1 MGHVTQIRT
10 RSGAGEAERDT
21 GAAADA
27 TGVATPTTP
36 PAAAASRRPAVR
48 PATVGLPLLGLVI
61 AVTVW
66 WLVTSG
72 LKLVHPA
79 SLPPPQDVW
88 AALTAA
94 ADVLLPALGITTLMT
109 LLGFVLSAAA
119 GVLIGMALAASRR
132 AERMFA
138 PLLVAINAVPKIA
151 LGPLLVVS
159 VGWGE
164 KPILTMVFLLC
175 FFPIVLSTATGLT
188 TTPADLAE
196 LARSLNAS
204 WWQAF
209 RKVRFPAALP
219 QIFVG
224 LKVAMPLAAIG
235 AVIGEFYSDKPG
247 LGYQILQYNGIGDTA
262 TAWAAI
268 VLIAAMSI
276 LLYAALS
283 LVERLALPW
292 VRATT
297 SAR

>member
-1 MGHVTQIRT
+1 MTETTAT
-10 RSGAGEAERDT
+10 RSGHVGKKPAGA
-21 GAAADA
+21 GA
-27 TGVATPTTP
+27 P
-36 PAAAASRRPAVR
+36 PRRSGVR
-48 PATVGLPLLGLVI
+48 PAAVGLPLLGAVI
-61 AVTVW
+61 TLAAW

-72 LKLVHPA
+72 LELVHPV
-79 SLPPPQDVW
+79 SLPPPQAVW
-88 AALTAA
+88 QAMVAGS
-94 ADVLLPALGITTLMT
+94 DVLLPALGVTTTMT
-109 LLGFVLSAAA
+109 VVGFLLSAVA
-119 GVLIGMALAASRR
+119 GVLIGMALAGSRR
-132 AERMFA
+132 VERMFA
-138 PLLVAINAVPKIA
+138 PLLVAVNAVPKIA

-159 VGWGE
+159 VGWGT

-188 TTPADLAE
+188 TTPNDLAE

-219 QIFVG
+219 QMFVG

-247 LGYQILQYNGIGDTA
+247 LGYQILQYNGVGDTA

-268 VLIAAMSI
+268 VLIALMSI
-276 LLYAALS
+276 LLYSALS

>member
-1 MGHVTQIRT
+1 MTET
-10 RSGAGEAERDT
+10 SAGAPAPQPP
-21 GAAADA
+21 AQ
-27 TGVATPTTP
+27 TP
-36 PAAAASRRPAVR
+36 PVPRRSRVR
-48 PATVGLPLLGLVI
+48 PAAVLLPALGLVI
-61 AVTVW
+61 TVAAW

-72 LKLVHPA
+72 VQLVHPA
-79 SLPPPQDVW
+79 LLPPPQSVGRS
-88 AALTAA
+88 LTGSAH
-94 ADVLLPALGITTLMT
+94 VLLPALGITTWMT
-109 LLGFVLSAAA
+109 LLGFLLSSLA

-132 AERMFA
+132 VERMFA
-138 PLLVAINAVPKIA
+138 PLLVAVNAVPKIA
-151 LGPLLVVS
+151 FGPLLVVA

-196 LARSLNAS
+196 LGRSLNAS
-204 WWQAF
+204 WWQSF

-224 LKVAMPLAAIG
+224 LKVAMPLASIG
-235 AVIGEFYSDKPG
+235 AVIGEFYSDQPG
-247 LGYQILQYNGIGDTA
+247 LGQQILQYNGIGDTA

-268 VLIAAMSI
+268 VLVALMSI
-276 LLYAALS
+276 VLYSALT
-283 LVERLALPW
+283 LIERLALPW

>member
-1 MGHVTQIRT
+1 MTESNRG
-10 RSGAGEAERDT
+10 
-21 GAAADA
+21 
-27 TGVATPTTP
+27 TPAPQP
-36 PAAAASRRPAVR
+36 PAQAPAVPRRAAVR
-48 PATVGLPLLGLVI
+48 PAAVLLPTLGLVI
-61 AVTVW
+61 TVAAW

-72 LKLVHPA
+72 LHLVHPA
-79 SLPPPQDVW
+79 VLPSPQSVWRSL
-88 AALTAA
+88 TGS
-94 ADVLLPALGITTLMT
+94 ADVLLPALGITIWLT
-109 LLGFVLSAAA
+109 LLGFLLSSLA
-119 GVLIGMALAASRR
+119 GVLIGMTLAASRR
-132 AERMFA
+132 VERMFA
-138 PLLVAINAVPKIA
+138 PLLVAVNAVPKIA
-151 LGPLLVVS
+151 FGPLLVVA

-188 TTPADLAE
+188 TTPTDMAD

-235 AVIGEFYSDKPG
+235 AVIGEFYSDQPG
-247 LGYQILQYNGIGDTA
+247 LGQQIIQYNGIGDYA

-268 VLIAAMSI
+268 VLVALMSI
-276 LLYAALS
+276 LLYSALT

-292 VRATT
+292 VKATT

>member
-1 MGHVTQIRT
+1 MT
-10 RSGAGEAERDT
+10 E
-21 GAAADA
+21 A
-27 TGVATPTTP
+27 TGTRPERRPPEDPVEPPPVPATPP
-36 PAAAASRRPAVR
+36 VAGRWRGPQPAN
-48 PATVGLPLLGLVI
+48 VGLPLLGLVI
-61 AVTVW
+61 ALGFW

-72 LKLVHPA
+72 LGLVHPA
-79 SLPPPQDVW
+79 SLPPPQTVW
-88 AALTAA
+88 NSLTLSS
-94 ADVLLPALGITTLMT
+94 DVLLPALGITTLMT
-109 LLGFVLSAAA
+109 VLGFLISTVA
-119 GVLIGMALAASRR
+119 GVLIGMTLAASRR

-138 PLLVAINAVPKIA
+138 PLLVAVNAVPKIA

-204 WWQAF
+204 WWQSF

-247 LGYQILQYNGIGDTA
+247 LGYQILQYNGVGDTA

-276 LLYAALS
+276 ALYSALS
-283 LVERLALPW
+283 FVERLALPW

-297 SAR
+297 AR

>member
-1 MGHVTQIRT
+1 MTELRAQAVDPPTIR
-10 RSGAGEAERDT
+10 
-21 GAAADA
+21 
-27 TGVATPTTP
+27 PTLVR
-36 PAAAASRRPAVR
+36 AASRRLGAGS
-48 PATVGLPLLGLVI
+48 ATVGLPLLGVVVAL
-61 AVTVW
+61 TVW
-66 WLVTSG
+66 WLVTSVFQ
-72 LKLVHPA
+72 LIHPA
-79 SLPPPQDVW
+79 SLPPPQDVFRS
-88 AALTAA
+88 LTEYWP
-94 ADVLLPALGITTLMT
+94 LLLRSTGATTLST
-109 LLGFVLSAAA
+109 VVGFLLSTVA
-119 GVLIGMALAASRR
+119 GVLIGLALAASRR
-132 AERMFA
+132 VERMFS

-159 VGWGE
+159 LGWGQ

-175 FFPIVLSTATGLT
+175 FFPIVLSTVTGLT

-235 AVIGEFYSDKPG
+235 AVIGEFQAGEAG
-247 LGYQILQYNGIGDTA
+247 LGYQILQFNGVGDYPTS
-262 TAWAAI
+262 WAAI

-276 LLYAALS
+276 GLYFALV

-297 SAR
+297 SSR

>member
-1 MGHVTQIRT
+1 MTELTRTQ
-10 RSGAGEAERDT
+10 AGMPT
-21 GAAADA
+21 PGAA
-27 TGVATPTTP
+27 VPE
-36 PAAAASRRPAVR
+36 
-48 PATVGLPLLGLVI
+48 VGLPRRGVRLAAVGWPALGLVI
-61 AVTVW
+61 AVSIW

-72 LKLVHPA
+72 LHLVHPA
-79 SLPPPQDVW
+79 SLPPPQLVW
-88 AALTAA
+88 SSLTGSAH
-94 ADVLLPALGITTLMT
+94 VLLPALGITTGMT
-109 LLGFVLSAAA
+109 VLGFLLSSVA

-132 AERMFA
+132 AERMFS

-159 VGWGE
+159 VGWGQ

-188 TTPADLAE
+188 TTPADLAD

-204 WWQAF
+204 WWQSF
-209 RKVRFPAALP
+209 RKVRLPAALP

-247 LGYQILQYNGIGDTA
+247 LGYQILQYNGVGDTA

-268 VLIAAMSI
+268 VLIAVMSI
-276 LLYAALS
+276 LLYSALT
-283 LVERLALPW
+283 LVERLTLPW
-292 VRATT
+292 LKATT

>member
-1 MGHVTQIRT
+1 M
-10 RSGAGEAERDT
+10 
-21 GAAADA
+21 
-27 TGVATPTTP
+27 ATPTTP
-36 PAAAASRRPAVR
+36 PVAAAARRPGVR
-48 PATVGLPLLGLVI
+48 PAAVGLPLLGALI
-61 AVTVW
+61 ALIVW
-66 WLVTSG
+66 WLVTSV
-72 LKLVHPA
+72 LELVHPA
-79 SLPPPQDVW
+79 SLPPPQAVW
-88 AALTAA
+88 RSLTTS
-94 ADVLLPALGITTLMT
+94 ADVLLPALGVTTLLT
-109 LLGFVLSAAA
+109 LVGFLLSAVA

-132 AERMFA
+132 VERMFA
-138 PLLVAINAVPKIA
+138 PLLVAVNAVPKIA

-219 QIFVG
+219 QVFVG

-268 VLIAAMSI
+268 VLIALMSI
-276 LLYAALS
+276 LLYSALS

>member
-1 MGHVTQIRT
+1 MTELTGTRT
-10 RSGAGEAERDT
+10 GTPVPGQPTAEPAG
-21 GAAADA
+21 
-27 TGVATPTTP
+27 
-36 PAAAASRRPAVR
+36 SRRTGLR
-48 PATVGLPLLGLVI
+48 PSAVGLPALGLLV
-61 AVTVW
+61 AVTAW
-66 WLVTSG
+66 WTVTSG
-72 LKLVHPA
+72 LHLVHPA
-79 SLPPPQDVW
+79 SLPPPQVVW
-88 AALTAA
+88 SALTGTS
-94 ADVLLPALGITTLMT
+94 DVLLPALGITTAMT
-109 LLGFVLSAAA
+109 VLGFLLSSVA

-132 AERMFA
+132 VERMFA
-138 PLLVAINAVPKIA
+138 PLLVAVNAVPKIA

-159 VGWGE
+159 VGWGQ

-204 WWQAF
+204 WWQSF

-268 VLIAAMSI
+268 VLIALMSI
-276 LLYAALS
+276 LLYSALS

-297 SAR
+297 SSR

>member
-1 MGHVTQIRT
+1 MTEATGT
-10 RSGAGEAERDT
+10 RAGQRPPAE
-21 GAAADA
+21 AADA
-27 TGVATPTTP
+27 
-36 PAAAASRRPAVR
+36 
-48 PATVGLPLLGLVI
+48 PATTVPGAPSTTRRWRGGRPGSVGLPLLGVVI
-61 AVTVW
+61 ALAFW

-72 LKLVHPA
+72 LSLVHPA
-79 SLPPPQDVW
+79 SLPPPQAVW
-88 AALTAA
+88 DSLTLSS
-94 ADVLLPALGITTLMT
+94 DVLLPALGVTTLMT
-109 LLGFVLSAAA
+109 VLGFLISTVA

-138 PLLVAINAVPKIA
+138 PLLVAVNAVPKIA

-204 WWQAF
+204 WWQSF

-219 QIFVG
+219 QVFVG

-247 LGYQILQYNGIGDTA
+247 LGYQILQYNGVGDTA

-276 LLYAALS
+276 ALYAALS

>member
-1 MGHVTQIRT
+1 MAQSTDT
-10 RSGAGEAERDT
+10 PAG
-21 GAAADA
+21 
-27 TGVATPTTP
+27 TP
-36 PAAAASRRPAVR
+36 PAPAVPGRFAVR
-48 PATVGLPLLGLVI
+48 PSTVVLPTLGLVI
-61 AVTVW
+61 AVAAW
-66 WLVTSG
+66 WLATSG
-72 LKLVHPA
+72 LHLVHPA
-79 SLPPPQDVW
+79 ALPPPQAVW
-88 AALTAA
+88 RGLTGSAE
-94 ADVLLPALGITTLMT
+94 VLLPALGITTWTT
-109 LLGFVLSAAA
+109 LLGFLLSAVA
-119 GVLIGMALAASRR
+119 GVLIGMALAASHRV
-132 AERMFA
+132 ERMFA
-138 PLLVAINAVPKIA
+138 PLLVGINAVPKIA
-151 LGPLLVVS
+151 FGPLLVVA
-159 VGWGE
+159 VGWGQ

-268 VLIAAMSI
+268 VLVALMSI
-276 LLYAALS
+276 LLYSALT

>member
-1 MGHVTQIRT
+1 MTQLTETSPGAPTAQIPAVPR
-10 RSGAGEAERDT
+10 RSG
-21 GAAADA
+21 
-27 TGVATPTTP
+27 
-36 PAAAASRRPAVR
+36 VR
-48 PATVGLPLLGLVI
+48 PATVLLPALGLVI
-61 AVTVW
+61 TVAAW
-66 WLVTSG
+66 WLITSG
-72 LKLVHPA
+72 LQLVHPA
-79 SLPPPQDVW
+79 LLPPPQSVW
-88 AALTAA
+88 RSLTGSAH
-94 ADVLLPALGITTLMT
+94 VLLPALGITTWMT
-109 LLGFVLSAAA
+109 LLGFLLSSLA

-132 AERMFA
+132 VERMFA
-138 PLLVAINAVPKIA
+138 PLLVAVNAVPKIA
-151 LGPLLVVS
+151 FGPLLVVA

-196 LARSLNAS
+196 LGRSLNAS

-247 LGYQILQYNGIGDTA
+247 LGQQIIQYNGIGDTS

-268 VLIAAMSI
+268 VLVALMSI
-276 LLYAALS
+276 VLYSALTLL
-283 LVERLALPW
+283 ERLALPW
-292 VRATT
+292 VKATT

>member
-1 MGHVTQIRT
+1 MTQL
-10 RSGAGEAERDT
+10 
-21 GAAADA
+21 
-27 TGVATPTTP
+27 TPTVP
-36 PAAAASRRPAVR
+36 GAPAVPAAPGRREGVRPAV
-48 PATVGLPLLGLVI
+48 VGLPALGLVV
-61 AVTVW
+61 AVGVW

-72 LKLVHPA
+72 LHLVHPA
-79 SLPPPQDVW
+79 SLPPPQAVW
-88 AALTAA
+88 RALV
-94 ADVLLPALGITTLMT
+94 DGGHVLLPALGITTSMT
-109 LLGFVLSAAA
+109 VLGFALSSVA

-132 AERMFA
+132 VERMFA
-138 PLLVAINAVPKIA
+138 PLLVAVNAVPKIA

-159 VGWGE
+159 VGWGH

-204 WWQAF
+204 WWQSF

-268 VLIAAMSI
+268 VLIALMSI
-276 LLYAALS
+276 LLYAALT